1 MTAKEARPSP
11 QAPSLP
17 DSTGGYYK
25 TGKPYRVGSQVY
37 YPLSSAAGYDATGI
51 ASWYGKDFHG
61 QKTANGERYD
71 MHALSA
77 AHPTLPLPTMVRVT
91 NLENGRQIIVRVN
104 DRGPFV
110 KNRLIDLSYTAAR
123 LLGFADKGTC
133 RVRVRA
139 LVNRPGHR
147 SDTPSPTAVHSP
159 MYVQVGAFSSPEN
172 ARELKFKLLR
182 HFSAVK
188 IQQSEREI
196 QTWYRV
202 RIGPMYD
209 SSEIEQTVISL
220 QHLGYAKSIVVTE

>member
-1 MTAKEARPSP
+1 MTAKETGPLP

-17 DSTGGYYK
+17 ETTGGHYK
-25 TGKPYRVGSQVY
+25 TGKPYRVGGQVY
-37 YPLSSAAGYDATGI
+37 YPLSTAAGYDATGI
-51 ASWYGKDFHG
+51 ASWYGKAFHG

-91 NLENGRQIIVRVN
+91 NLENGRQIVVRVN

-110 KNRLIDLSYTAAR
+110 KNRLIDLSYSAAR

-133 RVRVRA
+133 RVRVQA
-139 LVNRPGHR
+139 LVSMPEQR
-147 SDTPSPTAVHSP
+147 SDTPTPADIHSP

-172 ARELKFKLLR
+172 ARELKLKLLR

-188 IQQSEREI
+188 IQQSHREI

-202 RIGPMYD
+202 RIGPIYD
-209 SSEIEQTVISL
+209 SSDIEQTVISL
-220 QHLGYAKSIVVTE
+220 QRLGYARSIVVTE